1 MSIWDSI
8 LGLNET
14 HISTQT
20 QPMFDVENLP
30 KATLAANQ
38 RSLAWGTDRFD
49 EYMREVKNGY
59 HNKIDRAYEVT
70 QNITGFGTPYLSGYT
85 YWSFVQ
91 EARDI
96 HDASYGTGV
105 NVIKYELFGPLH
117 PLFAGFHT
125 LFNLYDF
132 DFAANEIPHY
142 STQVGHT
149 CYLTDM
155 VAHYDVLSLVKVH
168 QKYVRGVHINPRGGP
183 APSRPYGNEYA
194 PSREPVTGL
203 GTYGVEIFYEWVDSN
218 NSIQTAS
225 EFIDLTPHKGK
236 NYAQCIITKNDGDSG
251 WRVTPSDN
259 DINVWL
265 YEEGTGTYPALDNM
279 LMFGEFHGKEY
290 FPHIVFRQNKKE
302 LSPTYIEG
310 IKDITDALGLDYG
323 VIKDQIYANPD
334 IDDIESAALT
344 LAVPAESDNQADLEY
359 LYKYFEY
366 LHDDIFNVA
375 ESRVNFN
382 NSGYNLSR
390 GYRTTALEWDSKYF
404 DLGIK
409 FEDIRKVYRTGFIAP
424 VGKYALITGVEN
436 HSTVLAEAGV
446 SYGVA
451 DYSTQSIEYPTVSYC
466 YQALPGLYIEIK
478 LVGLTNYFPIGSRTD
493 AYLSSHENCVIPV
506 NMVVAKELSWSV
518 RNEFYTRNFRFIFN
532 AKIVE
537 KLKWYQTGIFKV
549 FMGMV
554 AIVTAVI
561 GIGNIIATIGSII
574 SASTITAAAVIVGN
588 FLGQLLILKLLG
600 IVIVEVLGPEYA
612 FILSVVLLTT
622 GVVAAGIGTNL
633 PGLVDPNLLIGAV
646 SGIQMATQSELKH
659 LFNEYS
665 DEYQSFL
672 EESNSKLQ
680 ELEDIE
686 KELNLDLLD
695 SPFQDRY
702 TVPLNLPDETPE
714 QYFARTIHT
723 GNVGSLA
730 YKTIENFVS
739 SSLTLSGIERD
750 PRIEVKVYV

>member
-1 MSIWDSI
+1 MSIWDAVF
-8 LGLNET
+8 GLTET
-14 HISTQT
+14 HINTQT
-20 QPMFDVENLP
+20 QPMFDVDTLP

-49 EYMREVKNGY
+49 EYMREVRNGY
-59 HNKIDRAYEVT
+59 HTKIDKAY
-70 QNITGFGTPYLSGYT
+70 NIAKDKPSWGTPRLSSHSA
-85 YWSFVQ
+85 WDFLREVW
-91 EARDI
+91 DI
-96 HDASYGTGV
+96 HNASPSTGV
-105 NVIKYELFGPLH
+105 NVLKYDLFGPLH

-125 LFNLYDF
+125 LFNSYSF
-132 DFAANEIPHY
+132 DFATNEIPHY

-155 VAHYDVLSLVKVH
+155 VAHYDVLNLSKVPSDY
-168 QKYVRGVHINPRGGP
+168 QRGLPISPRGGP

-194 PSREPVTGL
+194 PALVPITGL

-218 NSIQTAS
+218 GDIQTAS
-225 EFIDLTPHKGK
+225 EFIDLTSHKGK
-236 NYAQCIITKNDGDSG
+236 NYAQCIITEHEGNYKYRVTTSDGDI
-251 WRVTPSDN
+251 T
-259 DINVWL
+259 VWL
-265 YEEGTGTYPALDNM
+265 YEEGTGTYPTLDDM
-279 LMFGEFHGKEY
+279 LIFGEFHGNEY
-290 FPHIVFRQNKKE
+290 FPFIVFREDKDE
-302 LSPTYIEG
+302 LNTSYIEG
-310 IKDITDALGLDYG
+310 IKDITDALGLDYPT
-323 VIKDQIYANPD
+323 IKDQIYANPD
-334 IDDIESAALT
+334 IDDIEAAALV

-359 LYKYFEY
+359 LYEYFKYVHGI
-366 LHDDIFNVA
+366 LNVGND
-375 ESRVNFN
+375 EVIINGLGKHRD
-382 NSGYNLSR
+382 
-390 GYRTTALEWDSKYF
+390 GYRASTLEWYNNHF

-409 FEDIRKVYRTGFIAP
+409 FIDIQLEYKTGVIAP
-424 VGKYALITGVEN
+424 LRKYALKTG
-436 HSTVLAEAGV
+436 TVDQSVLLREE
-446 SYGVA
+446 GVA
-451 DYSTQSIEYPTVSYC
+451 LGAADYLTQTVTYPTVSYC
-466 YQALPGLYIEIK
+466 YQTLPNLYIEVK
-478 LVGLTNYFPIGSRTD
+478 LVGLTNYFPIGSRED
-493 AYLSSHENCVIPV
+493 AYLSSQENCVIPV
-506 NMVVAKELSWSV
+506 NMVIARELTWAV
-518 RNEFYTRNFRFIFN
+518 RNELYTRNFRFIFN
-532 AKIVE
+532 AEIVE
-537 KLKWYQTGIFKV
+537 RLEWYQTDIFKV

-561 GIGNIIATIGSII
+561 GIGNIVATIGSII
-574 SASTITAAAVIVGN
+574 SASSITAAAVIVGN
-588 FLGQLLILKLLG
+588 FLGQLIVLKLLG
-600 IVIVEVLGPEYA
+600 IVIVDVLGPEYA

-622 GVVAAGIGTNL
+622 GVVAAGLGTNL

-646 SGIQMATQSELKH
+646 SGIQMATQSELKQ

-680 ELEDIE
+680 ELEDLE

-723 GNVGSLA
+723 GNVGSMA